1 MMQDRFEK
9 VLKNIPQQGFIK
21 LTSAQTAGI
30 SGADKAALI
39 RKGNTFFNDG
49 EYEKAKRIFLTTGYT
64 DGLIRI
70 GDWYLSQNNPIEAV
84 RMYWIAPAPDKVD
97 EWVTKAADAVG
108 KWLKEEKK

>member
-1 MMQDRFEK
+1 MQEEFENI
-9 VLKNIPQQGFIK
+9 LKKIPTQGFIK
-21 LTSAQTAGI
+21 LTSAKTGTLSA
-30 SGADKAALI
+30 ADKVALI

-70 GDWYLSQNNPIEAV
+70 GDWYLSHNNPLEAV

-97 EWVTKAADAVG
+97 EWVARAAGTVE
-108 KWLKEEKK
+108 KWLKE